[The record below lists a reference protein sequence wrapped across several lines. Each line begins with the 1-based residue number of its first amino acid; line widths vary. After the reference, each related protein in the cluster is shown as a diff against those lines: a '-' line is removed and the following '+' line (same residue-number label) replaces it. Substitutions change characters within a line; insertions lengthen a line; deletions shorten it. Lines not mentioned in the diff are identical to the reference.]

1 MLVHKGVAV
10 AKSYWSFSG
19 RFWAGWSGTI
29 AGLLAFVVAM
39 PGAPDK
45 QQNAKATASPMSV
58 MMEKVDFGALPETA
72 FGDYEHLR
80 DKH

>member
-1 MLVHKGVAV
+1 
-10 AKSYWSFSG
+10 
-19 RFWAGWSGTI
+19 
-29 AGLLAFVVAM
+29 M